1 MTIADCAAGREK
13 TANLEGINDP
23 AFIILFVGMLVLEAI
38 TIRLCDMNCY
48 PIPPM
53 GTTLVKT
60 QQVVHVPPSTH
71 LWTGRKKPK
80 AKMARAMVRWMYV
93 LTVGFCRLLPRRVMA
108 LSIWGKAKS
117 SFSLVKGVIVAREDA
132 PEEWPHPLPWFA
144 ISLSQLSCLG
154 VRAGDNMCTCM
165 GSTGMSALGSSRG
178 SEGDLLGTPIMVK
191 RRKANG
197 THKETSSFSWW
208 RSLNPHTVQPW
219 VVVG

>member
-132 PEEWPHPLPWFA
+132 PEEWPHPLALFA

-154 VRAGDNMCTCM
+154 VRAG
-165 GSTGMSALGSSRG
+165 GLPALGWDETTCALAWARRECLLWEAWEEAKAIYWALLSWRR
-178 SEGDLLGTPIMVK
+178 EGKQMEHTKTRLLFHDG
-191 RRKANG
+191 G
-197 THKETSSFSWW
+197 F
-208 RSLNPHTVQPW
+208 
-219 VVVG
+219 